1 MKKTVLTTC
10 MLLGFT
16 AATSFAQMN
25 GGMMGGQQ
33 QHSGNVMIAQ
43 QSQAIK
49 SGQMTNQEMMRDMAG
64 MMKQMNETMQKM
76 THTIENKTVMEPRE
90 LLAMGKMT
98 REMAAQMNEMA
109 DHMEPGRM
117 DKQMINKMQERMK
130 SMHQKIDAMQNE
142 GK

>member
-1 MKKTVLTTC
+1 
-10 MLLGFT
+10 MLLSFT

-25 GGMMGGQQ
+25 SGVKGGQQ
-33 QHSGNVMIAQ
+33 QHSGNVMTAQ
-43 QSQAIK
+43 QSQTIK

-76 THTIENKTVMEPRE
+76 THTIENKTVMEPRK

-109 DHMEPGRM
+109 DHMEPGFI